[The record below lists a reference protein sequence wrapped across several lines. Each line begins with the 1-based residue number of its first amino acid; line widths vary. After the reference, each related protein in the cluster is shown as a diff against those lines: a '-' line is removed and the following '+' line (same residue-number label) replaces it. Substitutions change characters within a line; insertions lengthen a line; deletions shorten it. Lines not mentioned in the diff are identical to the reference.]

1 MSLGHVGLD
10 SLQALAN
17 QGVLKD
23 TLTYNLE
30 FGKQCVLYQKMKVK
44 FGTATH
50 RSEGLFDCVHV
61 DV

>member
-1 MSLGHVGLD
+1 MRLEHIGLD

-23 TLTYNLE
+23 TLTCNLE
-30 FGKQCVLYQKMKVK
+30 FGEHCVLYKKIKVK

-50 RSEGLFDCVHV
+50 RSEGLFDCVHN